1 MCIRLSVWFRR
12 ASACGCEEKLRE
24 VRHTAQP
31 EWCRCCRRV
40 GAQKGFAA
48 KAVRLSL
55 PVFYGRSSA
64 SRRVFSQPRVNPEC
78 VPSVDYYLPQC
89 CYLPKRYFHTPR
101 TGCDPL
107 CAESCYVSTSPTL
120 DPRYG
125 SRRCH
130 DHGVV
135 ARQRDGRRV
144 LVTWRALFAG
154 GWGELA
160 ASSNSPS
167 PLSHDAH
174 DARPSPAD
182 LALSTSTVRWL
193 SRASPSATLAEGECS
208 RAASVARAPS
218 IST

>member
-1 MCIRLSVWFRR
+1 M
-12 ASACGCEEKLRE
+12 
-24 VRHTAQP
+24 RHTAQP
-31 EWCRCCRRV
+31 EWCRRCRRV

-160 ASSNSPS
+160 VERANSVFSQPRRPRPPCPRRLCRLRLPCTMALPCE
-167 PLSHDAH
+167 PLCHFGG
-174 DARPSPAD
+174 R
-182 LALSTSTVRWL
+182 
-193 SRASPSATLAEGECS
+193 
-208 RAASVARAPS
+208 
-218 IST
+218 